1 MGTPVVKYP
10 NFDQKWAPNIGIM
23 QNTQTHISRHMNIC
37 VIYPG
42 KWYLKV
48 FFPKKIQGSCR
59 LPLWI
64 QGSHNISHWSL
75 HQIKSI
81 YHCAHNSACNISPQE
96 LHWRIIYQTQVS
108 ICLHPYPYHELG
120 TDLSII
126 IRGLSSRSVQYLSRS
141 VTIGEN

>member
-23 QNTQTHISRHMNIC
+23 QNTQTHISRHITWTFAWSTQENGILSC
-37 VIYPG
+37 
-42 KWYLKV
+42 
-48 FFPKKIQGSCR
+48 FFPS
-59 LPLWI
+59 WI
-64 QGSHNISHWSL
+64 QGSHNILYWSL
-75 HQIKSI
+75 PQIKSI

-126 IRGLSSRSVQYLSRS
+126 ICGLSSRSVQYLSRS